1 MERLKGS
8 NPIVTKL
15 QKFEQTNGIV
25 MHGLKGTESSYVGF
39 GEAYFSSV
47 DFQKIKGWK
56 LHKRMTL
63 NLIVACGEIRFI
75 VHAGE
80 EKKGSREVNPILD
93 VVMGDSNHSRLTV
106 PPGFWLAFQGV
117 GSGKNILLN
126 IASIEHDSEESI
138 NVSLDSFN
146 VNNF

>member
-1 MERLKGS
+1 MEPLKPV
-8 NPIVTKL
+8 NPTVTKL
-15 QKFEQTNGIV
+15 QKFKQTNGTV
-25 MHGLKGTESSYVGF
+25 MHGLKVSESSYVDF
-39 GEAYFSSV
+39 GEAYFSSI

-63 NLIVACGEIRFI
+63 NLIVACGKIRFI

-80 EKKGSREVNPILD
+80 EKKGSKKVNPLIDIVL
-93 VVMGDSNHSRLTV
+93 GDCDHSRLTI
-106 PPGFWLAFQGV
+106 PPGFWLAFKGV

-126 IASIEHDSEESI
+126 IASIEHDPEESI
-138 NVSLDSFN
+138 TVSLDSFI

>member
-15 QKFEQTNGIV
+15 QKFEQTNGTV
-25 MHGLKGTESSYVGF
+25 MHGLKVTESSYVDF
-39 GEAYFSSV
+39 GEAYFSSI

-80 EKKGSREVNPILD
+80 EKKGSTKVNPLLD
-93 VVMGDSNHSRLTV
+93 VVLGDCNHSRLTV

-126 IASIEHDSEESI
+126 IASIEHDPEESI